1 MACRAGL
8 LTRSL
13 TRIPRAARRRGPCV
27 RPHVLSLP
35 CLPLPRFAVA
45 FTESMKVAAG
55 LQWVRVCV
63 RCAPVSAVAGTWRG
77 LGPERLLRG
86 DRQRPHAHRRSRP
99 VSGSAPH
106 AARGGG
112 VRSCCCSRN
121 SASVWWFW
129 RGTRSAG
136 AASSHAPLRSDE
148 RVGRG
153 GGGRCLLEGSC
164 GRGVCVPS
172 QLGVYLKRFKAA
184 RSLRCCELMP
194 VQPLL
199 VTAAA
204 EGQTRPEGHA
214 LRCPE
219 QEALP
224 PGVGEGGMQPGVHVP
239 RPGPRAGPF
248 ASASRV
254 TRVIPA
260 AKFPRPNTCFVES
273 RLDS

>member
-1 MACRAGL
+1 MGKVLEEARYPGECLQGDTLVASAQGGGSRMACRAGL

-153 GGGRCLLEGSC
+153 GGGPLPAGGQLRPRSVRAFPAGCLS
-164 GRGVCVPS
+164 
-172 QLGVYLKRFKAA
+172 
-184 RSLRCCELMP
+184 
-194 VQPLL
+194 
-199 VTAAA
+199 
-204 EGQTRPEGHA
+204 
-214 LRCPE
+214 
-219 QEALP
+219 EAL
-224 PGVGEGGMQPGVHVP
+224 
-239 RPGPRAGPF
+239 
-248 ASASRV
+248 
-254 TRVIPA
+254 
-260 AKFPRPNTCFVES
+260 
-273 RLDS
+273 